1 MKNIILSE
9 RVPIKMWL
17 DEMEGSAI
25 QQAKNLANLPF
36 IYRHLAIMP
45 DAHSGFGMPIGGVFA
60 AVDVIVPN
68 AVGVDIGC
76 GMCAVRSNLNTIGEK
91 KLRKIVG
98 LIKQGIPVGTA
109 HHPKPQDESLMPL
122 GFDLDELRVVK
133 SAYESAKRQ
142 IGTLGSGNHFIEIQQ
157 GMMVLFGSCSIPV
170 LGTWGKR
177 WLTFTIRL
185 RSVAMPCGIPKWRNR
200 WNLPFCPFRL
210 PKPKPISGK

>member
-1 MKNIILSE
+1 
-9 RVPIKMWL
+9 MWL

-68 AVGVDIGC
+68 AVGVDIGVE
-76 GMCAVRSNLNTIGEK
+76 CAVRSNLNTIGEK

-109 HHPKPQDESLMPL
+109 HHPAA
-122 GFDLDELRVVK
+122 G
-133 SAYESAKRQ
+133 
-142 IGTLGSGNHFIEIQQ
+142 
-157 GMMVLFGSCSIPV
+157 
-170 LGTWGKR
+170 
-177 WLTFTIRL
+177 
-185 RSVAMPCGIPKWRNR
+185 
-200 WNLPFCPFRL
+200 
-210 PKPKPISGK
+210 